1 MAKMKRNDEFEELE
15 DFDLEE
21 ELDEEAA
28 ELALADDLEDGETI
42 SQKEE
47 VSDDDESME
56 DEKETAEE
64 IGTNSPSEESEV
76 EESIF
81 GNDLELRPSNKAKWY
96 VVHTYS
102 GHENKVKVN
111 IEKIVE
117 NRGMQDLVLDIVVP
131 TEDHVEIKNGQRKV
145 KTRKMFP
152 GYVLVKMIVT
162 NESWYLVRNTQ
173 GVTGFVGHGSEPIPL
188 TADEVKRM
196 GIEKVYIDM
205 DIEPGD
211 SVKVINGP
219 FESFMGVV
227 EEVNMDKQTLKVKI
241 SMFGRDTPVE
251 LEFGQVDKI

>member
-1 MAKMKRNDEFEELE
+1 MAKKKKGEKYEELEELE
-15 DFDLEE
+15 DLDELEYEPDDSDEHIEE
-21 ELDEEAA
+21 EDDSDDISVDEA
-28 ELALADDLEDGETI
+28 ETLIPEDETQTEMV
-42 SQKEE
+42 SEE
-47 VSDDDESME
+47 VETSQDEIFEQESD
-56 DEKETAEE
+56 
-64 IGTNSPSEESEV
+64 NSSK
-76 EESIF
+76 
-81 GNDLELRPSNKAKWY
+81 KAKWY

-117 NRGMQDLVLDIVVP
+117 NRGMQDLVLSIVVP

-188 TADEVKRM
+188 TNDEVRRM
-196 GIEKVYIDM
+196 GIEKIYIQL

-227 EEVNMDKQTLKVKI
+227 EEVNMDKQTLKVRI

>member
-1 MAKMKRNDEFEELE
+1 MAKSKKNDEFEELDDYDQDEVE
-15 DFDLEE
+15 DAEPIEDEAPDLDVAEE
-21 ELDEEAA
+21 E
-28 ELALADDLEDGETI
+28 ALAE
-42 SQKEE
+42 
-47 VSDDDESME
+47 
-56 DEKETAEE
+56 AEE
-64 IGTNSPSEESEV
+64 ETEEESQPVAETEAEAEPGLII
-76 EESIF
+76 EE
-81 GNDLELRPSNKAKWY
+81 DLVGDKSKKAKWY
-96 VVHTYS
+96 VIHTYS

-117 NRGMQDLVLDIVVP
+117 NRGMQDLVLSVIVP

-188 TADEVKRM
+188 TNEEVRRM
-196 GIEKVYIDM
+196 GIEKVYIQL

-227 EEVNMDKQTLKVKI
+227 EEVNMDKQTLKVRI

>member
-1 MAKMKRNDEFEELE
+1 MAKSKKNEFEEFVELEELE
-15 DFDLEE
+15 DD
-21 ELDEEAA
+21 EL
-28 ELALADDLEDGETI
+28 DDLENDVEVEVEDEEPETDEEEDEDLTEAEE
-42 SQKEE
+42 SKEE
-47 VSDDDESME
+47 TLAE
-56 DEKETAEE
+56 AEE
-64 IGTNSPSEESEV
+64 ASDRVTV
-76 EESIF
+76 EEDIVGDKSK
-81 GNDLELRPSNKAKWY
+81 KAKWY

-117 NRGMQDLVLDIVVP
+117 NRGMQDLVLSIIVP

-188 TADEVKRM
+188 TNEEVRRM
-196 GIEKVYIDM
+196 GIEKVYIQM

-227 EEVNMDKQTLKVKI
+227 EEVNMDKQTLKVRI

>member
-1 MAKMKRNDEFEELE
+1 MAKNKITDEFEELE

-21 ELDEEAA
+21 ELEEEAA
-28 ELALADDLEDGETI
+28 MVELADDLDEEESI
-42 SQKEE
+42 SDEE
-47 VSDDDESME
+47 FFADESVE
-56 DEKETAEE
+56 DEGEEEAVEE
-64 IGTNSPSEESEV
+64 IGTNHPSEESEV

-102 GHENKVKVN
+102 GHENKVKIN

-188 TADEVKRM
+188 TAEEVKRM
-196 GIEKVYIDM
+196 GIEKVYFDL

>member
-1 MAKMKRNDEFEELE
+1 MAKSKKNDEFEE
-15 DFDLEE
+15 FE
-21 ELDEEAA
+21 ELDDY
-28 ELALADDLEDGETI
+28 EL
-42 SQKEE
+42 
-47 VSDDDESME
+47 DDDEE
-56 DEKETAEE
+56 TVDYADEESNIAEVDEAEE
-64 IGTNSPSEESEV
+64 SVDDEEAPLEAASEEEADSHSEYK
-76 EESIF
+76 EEDIVGDKSK
-81 GNDLELRPSNKAKWY
+81 KAKWY

-117 NRGMQDLVLDIVVP
+117 NRGMQDLVLSIVVP

-188 TADEVKRM
+188 TDEEVRRM
-196 GIEKVYIDM
+196 GIEKVYIQL

>member
-1 MAKMKRNDEFEELE
+1 MAKSKKNEFEEFVE
-15 DFDLEE
+15 LEE
-21 ELDEEAA
+21 LEEDVLDDFE
-28 ELALADDLEDGETI
+28 DDVIEVED
-42 SQKEE
+42 
-47 VSDDDESME
+47 
-56 DEKETAEE
+56 
-64 IGTNSPSEESEV
+64 EESETDEEEDEDLTEPEESEEETLAEAEEASDHVAV
-76 EESIF
+76 EEDIVGDKSK
-81 GNDLELRPSNKAKWY
+81 KAKWY

-117 NRGMQDLVLDIVVP
+117 NRGMQDLVLSIIVP

-188 TADEVKRM
+188 TNEEVRRM
-196 GIEKVYIDM
+196 GIEKVYIQM

-227 EEVNMDKQTLKVKI
+227 EEVNMDKQTLKVRI

>member
-1 MAKMKRNDEFEELE
+1 MAKKKKNDEFEEFE
-15 DFDLEE
+15 DFED
-21 ELDEEAA
+21 ELDELDYEAEDET
-28 ELALADDLEDGETI
+28 ELEPIEETEEDETI
-42 SQKEE
+42 TEE
-47 VSDDDESME
+47 ENVSSEE
-56 DEKETAEE
+56 TEEPEKETYSEPE
-64 IGTNSPSEESEV
+64 LDSMIKPIDVDGTDSSS
-76 EESIF
+76 
-81 GNDLELRPSNKAKWY
+81 KAKWY

-117 NRGMQDLVLDIVVP
+117 NRGMQDLVLSIVVP
-131 TEDHVEIKNGQRKV
+131 TEDRVEIKNGQRKV

-152 GYVLVKMIVT
+152 GYVIVKMIVT

-188 TADEVKRM
+188 TNEEVRRM
-196 GIEKVYIDM
+196 GIEKVYIQL

-211 SVKVINGP
+211 NVKVINGP